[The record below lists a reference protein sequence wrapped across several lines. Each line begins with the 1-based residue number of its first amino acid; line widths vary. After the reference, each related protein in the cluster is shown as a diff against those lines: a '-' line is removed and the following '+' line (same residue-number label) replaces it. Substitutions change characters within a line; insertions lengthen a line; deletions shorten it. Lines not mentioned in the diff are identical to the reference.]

1 VSVWYPAFGL
11 GQLFTNDSNKDEDVL
26 QLEFVKEE
34 PDLIDL
40 YESDDYSQRAREHV
54 RKIKK
59 ENTEV
64 IDISDDSNS
73 QVPASLALSRTSGQ
87 SGSRSSFSS
96 HSSLPDFKP
105 RDHDPKRRKYIVD
118 SDEDEDDAVMM
129 SMPQKRKRKAPSQ
142 SSAYSSSFPISDL
155 DRAEAKRRKTNPK
168 GKGTTVRVRRER

>member
-26 QLEFVKEE
+26 QLEFIKEE

-64 IDISDDSNS
+64 IDISDDSDS
-73 QVPASLALSRTSGQ
+73 QVPASLAPSRTSGQ

-118 SDEDEDDAVMM
+118 SDEDEDDAIMM
-129 SMPQKRKRKAPSQ
+129 SMPQKRKRKAGFIRKFLMAFGMTSIRH
-142 SSAYSSSFPISDL
+142 PIRS
-155 DRAEAKRRKTNPK
+155 RRNTPEQMPIPVLNFLF
-168 GKGTTVRVRRER
+168 

>member
-1 VSVWYPAFGL
+1 MSVWYPAFGL

-26 QLEFVKEE
+26 QLEFIKEE

-40 YESDDYSQRAREHV
+40 YESDDYSQRAR
-54 RKIKK
+54 RKIEK

-64 IDISDDSNS
+64 IDISDDSDS
-73 QVPASLALSRTSGQ
+73 QVPASFAPSRTSGQ

-118 SDEDEDDAVMM
+118 SDEDEDDAIMM
-129 SMPQKRKRKAPSQ
+129 SMPQKRKRKAG
-142 SSAYSSSFPISDL
+142 FI
-155 DRAEAKRRKTNPK
+155 RKFLMAF
-168 GKGTTVRVRRER
+168 GTTFIRHPIRSRRNTPEQTRIPGLNFLF